1 MMGGQGL
8 MIQSRSSLSPR
19 ISLHRLPLL
28 VNTRDKEVDDD
39 DDDDDADT
47 AATARDPICFIT
59 QTPTV

>member
-1 MMGGQGL
+1 

-39 DDDDDADT
+39 DDDDADT